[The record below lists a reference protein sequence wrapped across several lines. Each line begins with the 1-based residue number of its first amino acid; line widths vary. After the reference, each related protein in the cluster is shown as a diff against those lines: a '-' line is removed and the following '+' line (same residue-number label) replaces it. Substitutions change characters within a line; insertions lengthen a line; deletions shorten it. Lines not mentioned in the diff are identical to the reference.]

1 MSEKLEK
8 ISIEN
13 ISELLKRTKTD
24 DGTFCS
30 TIYDLYVL
38 INIAKGVESINKGNH
53 ITLKELEAEME
64 AIYESSNRRFS

>member
-13 ISELLKRTKTD
+13 ISELLKKTKTD

-30 TIYDLYVL
+30 TIYLKSVQKCKK
-38 INIAKGVESINKGNH
+38 KGR
-53 ITLKELEAEME
+53 L
-64 AIYESSNRRFS
+64 R